1 MKKVTLTNFQI
12 FALTELLN
20 KIITENETK
29 QMTVKL
35 GYYIQRDFSVLFERY
50 KVIAQLQK
58 DIREKYTNENNE
70 INTEAANA
78 ELIELSNITEE
89 IELFLLPIDLL
100 DTLEL
105 SLEEIQLLSLII
117 SE

>member
-1 MKKVTLTNFQI
+1 MKKITLTNFQI
-12 FALTELLN
+12 FTLAELLN

-35 GYYIQRDFSVLFERY
+35 GYYIQRDFSILFERY

-70 INTEAANA
+70 INMEAANA
-78 ELIELSNITEE
+78 E
-89 IELFLLPIDLL
+89 LPIDLL

-105 SLEEIQLLSLII
+105 ALEEIQFLSLII
-117 SE
+117 AE

>member
-1 MKKVTLTNFQI
+1 MKKINLTNFQI
-12 FALTELLN
+12 FTLTKLLYQ
-20 KIITENETK
+20 IITENETK
-29 QMTVKL
+29 QMAVKL
-35 GYYIQRDFSVLFERY
+35 GYYIQRDFNVLFERY
-50 KVIAQLQK
+50 KVIVQLQN

-89 IELFLLPIDLL
+89 IDLFLLPIDLL

-117 SE
+117 AE

>member
-12 FALTELLN
+12 FTLAELLN

-29 QMTVKL
+29 QMAIKL
-35 GYYIQRDFSVLFERY
+35 GYYLQRDFNILFERY
-50 KVIAQLQK
+50 KIILQLQN

-70 INTEAANA
+70 INMEAANA

-89 IELFLLPIDLL
+89 IALFLLPIDLL

-105 SLEEIQLLSLII
+105 SLEEIQFLSLII
-117 SE
+117 TE

>member
-1 MKKVTLTNFQI
+1 MKKINLTNFQI
-12 FALTELLN
+12 FTLTKLLYQ
-20 KIITENETK
+20 IITENETK
-29 QMTVKL
+29 QMAVKL
-35 GYYIQRDFSVLFERY
+35 GYYIQRDFNVLFERY
-50 KVIAQLQK
+50 KVIVQLQN

-89 IELFLLPIDLL
+89 VDLFLLPIDLL

-117 SE
+117 AE

>member
-1 MKKVTLTNFQI
+1 MKKITLTNFQI
-12 FALTELLN
+12 FTLTELLN
-20 KIITENETK
+20 KIITENKTK

-35 GYYIQRDFSVLFERY
+35 GYYLQRDFRILFERY
-50 KVIAQLQK
+50 KIIVQLQN
-58 DIREKYTNENNE
+58 DIREKYTNKNNE

-100 DTLEL
+100 EILEL
-105 SLEEIQLLSLII
+105 SLEEIQFLSLII
-117 SE
+117 TE